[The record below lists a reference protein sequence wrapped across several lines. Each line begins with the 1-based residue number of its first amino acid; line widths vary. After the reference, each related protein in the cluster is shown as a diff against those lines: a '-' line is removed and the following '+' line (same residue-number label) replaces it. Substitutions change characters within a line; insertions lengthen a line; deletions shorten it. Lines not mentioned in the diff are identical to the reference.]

1 MNNIVSTND
10 GSATFFSNNFE
21 ETYHST
27 HGARSESKHVFIH
40 HGLHYLS
47 HKARLKVFEL
57 GFGTGLNTLLT
68 LQESSDQTIDYH
80 SVEKYPLKFNDYSSF
95 KASLHYNEQ
104 TVYETIIS
112 AKWNTSTQINSYFN
126 LTKYHVCIQKFN
138 MSNNYDIIYF
148 DAFSPRKQP
157 ELWEPFILNKMH
169 DCLNKEGFLV
179 TYCAKGQVKRDLSSI
194 GFHVETLPGPPGKR
208 EMIRAIKKA

>member
-1 MNNIVSTND
+1 MNNIVTTND
-10 GSATFFSNNFE
+10 GSSTFFSNNFE

-27 HGARSESKHVFIH
+27 HGARSESQHVFIH

-47 HKARLKVFEL
+47 YKSRIKIFEL

-68 LQESSDQTIDYH
+68 LQEASSQEIDYH

-95 KASLHYNEQ
+95 KSALQYNEQ
-104 TVYETIIS
+104 SLYETIIS
-112 AKWNTSTQINSYFN
+112 AKWNTSTKINSYFN

-138 MSNNYDIIYF
+138 MNSNYDIIYF

-157 ELWEPFILNKMH
+157 ELWEPFILNKMY
-169 DCLNKEGFLV
+169 DCLNKEGTLV
-179 TYCAKGQVKRDLSSI
+179 TYCAKGQVKRDLASI
-194 GFHVETLPGPPGKR
+194 GFQ
-208 EMIRAIKKA
+208 